1 MNKSKHAFESLLIL
15 LVVILSIPAVSESN
29 NIIPRASS
37 ISLLSTISLDPTSG
51 PVGTTVTVTGTLFFP
66 NSDVTVSYDGTAVAT
81 NPSTITTD
89 LAGGFTATFTVPT
102 STAGSH
108 TVEAK
113 DTASDS
119 ASAQFTVTSNATPPS
134 APTNLSATAVSSSQI
149 NLIWTAPANNGG
161 SPITGYMIERS
172 TDGGATWSTIVPN
185 TGTAATTYSNTG
197 LSPSTTYTYRV
208 SAINGI
214 GTSSPSNTASATTSG
229 VSATPPS
236 APQNLQ
242 ATGGTSSVTLSWQ
255 APGNNGGSPI
265 TNYKIYRSSSSGTEG
280 FLTTVGNVTSYTDS
294 GLASGHTYFYKI
306 TAVNAIGTSHQS
318 NEASATTFNIPSA
331 PQNLQAT
338 GGSSSVALSWSAPGN
353 NGGSAITNYKVY
365 RSSSSGT
372 EGYLLTIVNV
382 T

>member
-119 ASAQFTVTSNATPPS
+119 ASAQFTVTSNA
-134 APTNLSATAVSSSQI
+134 
-149 NLIWTAPANNGG
+149 
-161 SPITGYMIERS
+161 
-172 TDGGATWSTIVPN
+172 
-185 TGTAATTYSNTG
+185 
-197 LSPSTTYTYRV
+197 
-208 SAINGI
+208 
-214 GTSSPSNTASATTSG
+214 ASATTSG

-294 GLASGHTYFYKI
+294 GLASGHTYFYKV
-306 TAVNAIGTSHQS
+306 TAVNGIGTSHQS
-318 NEASATTFNIPSA
+318 NEASATTFSIPSA

-338 GGSSSVALSWSAPGN
+338 ARTGNVTLSWQVP
-353 NGGSAITNYKVY
+353 
-365 RSSSSGT
+365 SS
-372 EGYLLTIVNV
+372 NH
-382 T
+382 